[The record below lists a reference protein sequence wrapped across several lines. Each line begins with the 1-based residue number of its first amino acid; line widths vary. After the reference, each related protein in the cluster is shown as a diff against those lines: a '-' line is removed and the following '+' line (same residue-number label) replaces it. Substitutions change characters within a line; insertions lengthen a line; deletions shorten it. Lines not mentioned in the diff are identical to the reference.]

1 LVRWDI
7 IDVMHIDRFRF
18 GSVRIDGVDYNR
30 DLIILGGVVQSPWV
44 RRAGGHVF
52 APVDLAKLIDAAPE
66 VVCLGTG
73 AVGMV
78 TVEASTIEAF
88 EAVGTE
94 VVVDR
99 TGKIIDVF
107 NDLVGAGRDV
117 AAALHLT
124 C

>member
-1 LVRWDI
+1 MR
-7 IDVMHIDRFRF
+7 IDRFRF
-18 GSVRIDGVDYNR
+18 GSVRIDGVDYTH

-44 RRAGGHVF
+44 RTAGGHVF

-66 VVCLGTG
+66 FVCLGTG

-78 TVEASTIEAF
+78 TIETATFEAF
-88 EAVGTE
+88 ESAGTE

-99 TGKIIDVF
+99 TGKVIEIF
-107 NDLVGAGRDV
+107 NALVGEGRDV

>member
-1 LVRWDI
+1 M
-7 IDVMHIDRFRF
+7 IDGMHIDRFRF
-18 GSVRIDGVDYNR
+18 GSVRIDGTDYTQ
-30 DLIILGGVVQSPWV
+30 DLIILGGVVQSPW
-44 RRAGGHVF
+44 RREAGGHIF
-52 APVDLAKLIDAAPE
+52 APADLSKIIDAAPD

-78 TVEASTIEAF
+78 TIEEATITAF

-94 VVVDR
+94 VIVDR
-99 TGKIIDVF
+99 TGKIIEVF
-107 NDLVGAGRDV
+107 NTLVAEGRNV

>member
-1 LVRWDI
+1 MR
-7 IDVMHIDRFRF
+7 IDRFRF
-18 GSVRIDGVDYNR
+18 GSVRIDGVDYTH

-44 RRAGGHVF
+44 RTAGGHVF

-78 TVEASTIEAF
+78 TIETATIEAF
-88 EAVGTE
+88 ERAGTE
-94 VVVDR
+94 VIVDR

-107 NDLVGAGRDV
+107 NTLVGEGRDV

>member
-1 LVRWDI
+1 MR
-7 IDVMHIDRFRF
+7 IDRFRF
-18 GSVRIDGVDYNR
+18 GSVRIDGVDYTH
-30 DLIILGGVVQSPWV
+30 DLVILGGVVQSPWV
-44 RRAGGHVF
+44 RQAGGHVF

-78 TVEASTIEAF
+78 TVEAATIDAF
-88 EAVGTE
+88 EAAGTE
-94 VVVDR
+94 VIVDR
-99 TGKIIDVF
+99 TGKVIEVF
-107 NDLVGAGRDV
+107 NRLVGEGRDV

>member
-1 LVRWDI
+1 
-7 IDVMHIDRFRF
+7 MHIDRFRF
-18 GSVRIDGVDYNR
+18 GSIRIDGVEYTQDV
-30 DLIILGGVVQSPWV
+30 IILGGVVSCPWW
-44 RRAGGHVF
+44 RKAGGHVF
-52 APVDLAKLIDAAPE
+52 APGDLRSLIDAAPD

-78 TVEASTIEAF
+78 TVEDAAEAAF

-94 VVVDR
+94 VIIDR
-99 TGKIIDVF
+99 TGSIIETF
-107 NDLVGAGRDV
+107 NRLSADGRNV

>member
-1 LVRWDI
+1 MI
-7 IDVMHIDRFRF
+7 IEMHIDRFRF
-18 GSVRIDGVDYNR
+18 GSVRIDGVDYTK
-30 DLIILGGVVQSPWV
+30 DLIILGGVVQSPWW
-44 RRAGGHVF
+44 REAGGHIF
-52 APVDLAKLIDAAPE
+52 APVDLAKIIDAAPG

-78 TVEASTIEAF
+78 TIQEATIAAF

-94 VVVDR
+94 VMADR
-99 TGKIIDVF
+99 TGKIIEVF
-107 NDLVGAGRDV
+107 NSLVAEGRDV